1 MHEQKYTSTA
11 PLTLRNYT
19 IKLNQK
25 KKKKKGYTK
34 ALWYGSK
41 IKLMVTP
48 RAAFSTALT
57 QENDSQKFIFV
68 EKKSPP
74 DLDIEGGADLVIYR
88 CFRTLTIDCGIQK

>member
-1 MHEQKYTSTA
+1 M
-11 PLTLRNYT
+11 
-19 IKLNQK
+19 
-25 KKKKKGYTK
+25 
-34 ALWYGSK
+34 
-41 IKLMVTP
+41 MVTP